1 VTHISEGWN
10 DEGNCRNNAR
20 DDQDDA
26 LGTLHDGGGPALL
39 RVRHRD
45 GLVAGPL
52 VEKLYDLGGAADYG
66 PDFAPEHLE
75 TRLPKIDREGLDE
88 SLRVLAEHEDD
99 LVQLVLAPCEG
110 ARRPSAEGL
119 L

>member
-1 VTHISEGWN
+1 M
-10 DEGNCRNNAR
+10 
-20 DDQDDA
+20 
-26 LGTLHDGGGPALL
+26 

-52 VEKLYDLGGAADYG
+52 VEQLDALGGAADYR

-75 TRLPKIDREGLDE
+75 TWLLEIDREGLDE
-88 SLRVLAEHEDD
+88 GLHVLTEHEYD
-99 LVQLVLAPCEG
+99 LVQLVLAPREG
-110 ARRPSAEGL
+110 ARRPGAEGL